1 MNNSGKDEKRDG
13 LYAPGAKVLVVD
25 DNSMNCKLVKSLLKK
40 TGIEVFEA
48 FSGQEC
54 LSKVETEKY
63 DVILM
68 DHLMPGMDGIE
79 TFRRIRQGSGP
90 CLSSPVIALSA
101 NPDTDAK
108 ELYNKEGF
116 SCFLKKPVKPAL
128 LEQVLADFL
137 PGELVKGYA
146 TGAAEASEGE
156 DDSKFDEYDIEGL
169 DWDFAKIH
177 FSDID
182 TLKETIN
189 NFYLMIKRDADR
201 LEEYYKKL
209 EIYNGKIMN
218 EFALSEYRVLVHS
231 MKSSATLIGIIP
243 LAGMAFMLERAAIAK
258 DAKTIGLLN
267 DVFLTDWR
275 SYSEKLKPLF
285 AEKLAKASEF
295 NKADFLAHL
304 KKLEDASEFLDVDS
318 MDPAAKAISE
328 FRLPWSGEDDI
339 NALRGAVA
347 ALDIDAIKTF
357 SCKLREEALKH

>member
-1 MNNSGKDEKRDG
+1 MNNSGKDETRAG

-54 LSKVETEKY
+54 LSRVENEKY

-79 TFRRIRQGSGP
+79 TFRRIRQGNGP
-90 CLSSPVIALSA
+90 CVSTPVIALSA

-108 ELYNKEGF
+108 ALYNREGF
-116 SCFLKKPVKPAL
+116 SCYLKKPVKPAL
-128 LEQVLADFL
+128 LEQVIADFI
-137 PGELVKGYA
+137 PEELVVSFTAG
-146 TGAAEASEGE
+146 ESQSESGFNPE
-156 DDSKFDEYDIEGL
+156 DYDIEGL
-169 DWDFAKIH
+169 DWDFARIH
-177 FSDID
+177 FSDLE
-182 TLKETIN
+182 TLKETIG
-189 NFYLMIKRDADR
+189 NFLLMIKRDADR

-231 MKSSATLIGIIP
+231 MKSSATLIGIVP
-243 LAGMAFMLERAAIAK
+243 LAGMAFILERAAIEK
-258 DAKTIGLLN
+258 DAKTIGSLN
-267 DVFLTDWR
+267 DIFLTDWR

-285 AEKLAKASEF
+285 EGNKGTVSEF
-295 NKADFLAHL
+295 DKEVFLAHL
-304 KKLEDASEFLDVDS
+304 KKLEDASEILDVDS

-328 FRLPWSGEDDI
+328 FGLPWSGEDDI

-347 ALDIDAIKTF
+347 ALDIEAIKTF

>member
-1 MNNSGKDEKRDG
+1 MNNSGKDETRTG
-13 LYAPGAKVLVVD
+13 LYAPGARVLVVD

-54 LSKVETEKY
+54 LSRVETEKY

-68 DHLMPGMDGIE
+68 ARLMPGMDGIE
-79 TFRRIRQGSGP
+79 TFRRIRQGNGP
-90 CLSSPVIALSA
+90 CVSTPVIALSA

-108 ELYNKEGF
+108 DLYNREGF
-116 SCFLKKPVKPAL
+116 SCYLKKPVKPAL
-128 LEQVLADFL
+128 LEQVIADFI
-137 PGELVKGYA
+137 PEELVVSYTAG
-146 TGAAEASEGE
+146 ESQSESGFNPE
-156 DDSKFDEYDIEGL
+156 DYDIEGL
-169 DWDFAKIH
+169 DWDFARIH
-177 FSDID
+177 FSDLE
-182 TLKETIN
+182 TLKETIG
-189 NFYLMIKRDADR
+189 NFLLMIKRDADR

-231 MKSSATLIGIIP
+231 MKSSATLIGIVP
-243 LAGMAFMLERAAIAK
+243 LAGMAFILERAAIEK
-258 DAKTIGLLN
+258 DAKTIGSLN
-267 DVFLTDWR
+267 DIFLTDWR

-285 AEKLAKASEF
+285 EGNKGTVSEF
-295 NKADFLAHL
+295 DKEVFLAHL
-304 KKLEDASEFLDVDS
+304 KKLEDASEILDVDS

-328 FRLPWSGEDDI
+328 FGLPWSGEDDV

-347 ALDIDAIKTF
+347 ALDIEAIKTF

>member
-1 MNNSGKDEKRDG
+1 MNNSGKDETRTG
-13 LYAPGAKVLVVD
+13 LYAPGARVLVVD

-54 LSKVETEKY
+54 LSRVENEKY

-79 TFRRIRQGSGP
+79 TFRRIRQGNGP
-90 CLSSPVIALSA
+90 CVSTPVIALSA

-108 ELYNKEGF
+108 DLYNREGF
-116 SCFLKKPVKPAL
+116 SCYLKKPVKPAL
-128 LEQVLADFL
+128 LEQVIADFI
-137 PGELVKGYA
+137 PEELVVSYA
-146 TGAAEASEGE
+146 TGESQSESGFNPE
-156 DDSKFDEYDIEGL
+156 DYDIEGL
-169 DWDFAKIH
+169 DWDFARIH
-177 FSDID
+177 FSDLE
-182 TLKETIN
+182 TLKETIG
-189 NFYLMIKRDADR
+189 NFLLMIKRDADR

-231 MKSSATLIGIIP
+231 MKSSATLIGIVP
-243 LAGMAFMLERAAIAK
+243 LAGMAFILERAAIEK
-258 DAKTIGLLN
+258 DAKTIGSLN
-267 DVFLTDWR
+267 DIFLTDWR

-285 AEKLAKASEF
+285 EGNKGTVSEF
-295 NKADFLAHL
+295 DKEVFLAHL
-304 KKLEDASEFLDVDS
+304 KKLEDASEILDVDS

-328 FRLPWSGEDDI
+328 FGLPWSGEDDV

>member
-1 MNNSGKDEKRDG
+1 MNNSGKDETRTG
-13 LYAPGAKVLVVD
+13 LYAPGARVLVVD

-54 LSKVETEKY
+54 LSRVETEKY

-79 TFRRIRQGSGP
+79 TFRRIRQGNGP
-90 CLSSPVIALSA
+90 CVSTPVIALSA

-108 ELYNKEGF
+108 DLYNREGF
-116 SCFLKKPVKPAL
+116 SCYLKKPVKPAL
-128 LEQVLADFL
+128 LEQVIADFI
-137 PGELVKGYA
+137 PEELVVSYTAG
-146 TGAAEASEGE
+146 ESQSESGFNPE
-156 DDSKFDEYDIEGL
+156 DYDIEGL
-169 DWDFAKIH
+169 DWDFARIH
-177 FSDID
+177 FSDLE
-182 TLKETIN
+182 TLKETIG
-189 NFYLMIKRDADR
+189 NFLLMIKRDADR

-231 MKSSATLIGIIP
+231 MKSSATLIGIVP
-243 LAGMAFMLERAAIAK
+243 LAGMAFILERAAIEK
-258 DAKTIGLLN
+258 DAKTIGSLN
-267 DVFLTDWR
+267 DIFLTDWR

-285 AEKLAKASEF
+285 EGNKGTVSEF
-295 NKADFLAHL
+295 DKEVFLAHL
-304 KKLEDASEFLDVDS
+304 KKLEDASEILDVDS

-328 FRLPWSGEDDI
+328 FGLPWSGEDDV